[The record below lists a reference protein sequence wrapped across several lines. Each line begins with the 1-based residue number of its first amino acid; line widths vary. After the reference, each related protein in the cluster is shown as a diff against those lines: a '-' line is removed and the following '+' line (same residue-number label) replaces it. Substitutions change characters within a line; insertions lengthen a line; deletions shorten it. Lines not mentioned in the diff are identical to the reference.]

1 MAFKVYHKS
10 LVAAFMSAAML
21 LPNMAQ
27 ATGEG
32 DALLR
37 AQEIQQGK
45 RRIVKDA
52 MPVAEKQVERDLG
65 TEDDE
70 YTISD
75 AILSAATLS
84 PSAAKAKE
92 FQTFDNMANQDRQ
105 AFLDFLSNAAET
117 VLEQEGR
124 SADAQKVHQLFNEFP
139 DGGNLPLGDAEHELN
154 VDIARVADAKRA
166 IQTPTLPRVQVEA
179 ALVVTLKKNGFVLS
193 PAFVAGFAQMASTFP
208 KFPPATAPS
217 FAPTPLSLQPSSPSA
232 DDESAPFPDDPI
244 GEGGFITPPDQSN
257 GH

>member
-1 MAFKVYHKS
+1 MAFKMYHKF
-10 LVAAFMSAAML
+10 LFVAFMSAAML
-21 LPNMAQ
+21 LPNLAQ
-27 ATGEG
+27 AMSERE
-32 DALLR
+32 ALVR

-45 RRIVKDA
+45 RGIIKDA
-52 MPVAEKQVERDLG
+52 MGVAEKQVERDLG

-84 PSAAKAKE
+84 PGAAKAME

-105 AFLDFLSNAAET
+105 AFIDFLPNAAET

-139 DGGNLPLGDAEHELN
+139 DGGDLPLGDAEHELN
-154 VDIARVADAKRA
+154 LDIARVADAKRA
-166 IQTPTLPRVQVEA
+166 MQTPALPRVQVEA
-179 ALVVTLKKNGFVLS
+179 ALVVTLKKNGFELS
-193 PAFVAGFAQMASTFP
+193 PDFFKGFALKASTFP
-208 KFPPATAPS
+208 AAAPS
-217 FAPTPLSLQPSSPSA
+217 PAPTPPSPQPSSPSA
-232 DDESAPFPDDPI
+232 DNESAPFPDDPI